1 MNSTTEY
8 VPIVLFTGAGASCAK
23 GIELPNMTQFFN
35 QIMDKNHM
43 PTDDFIRNKQYF
55 KYVMDCMYP
64 DKNQTQVYDLEK
76 VLGTLYKL
84 AGTFSDDSAFSIL
97 NEFTLAEK
105 IGRKVNSVYSGS
117 NRNGVNHPNQ
127 TDLFNAIGDT
137 MTERYTEIKQSARDL
152 LHDLQMIIRKSYSDV
167 NLEGIYNVYGMLFR
181 DLFTCSQSVQ
191 NETEQQ
197 IVLPV
202 FTVNYDPSIDY
213 VLESSAKKECIDLH
227 KKWRNTV
234 PNYMFA
240 NGFTKHEY
248 GSYFVWRQHAFAM
261 NCKDGVVVPYH
272 KLHGSALWEKRDGEV
287 MLTTDPVSDLSQMPR
302 EFNMI
307 YPSDK
312 TTPDEDPYSYSHL
325 ELDRYIRKTKV
336 LIVIGFA
343 FRDPGIVNVMSR
355 GLRENPDLRIFV
367 VGPLPNQWEKEF
379 MNFTNHENVIHVEGY
394 FGEKEVHEELISL
407 VKENLKVKTEVLQ
420 K

>member
-1 MNSTTEY
+1 VNPTNEY

-35 QIMDKNHM
+35 QIMDEDHN
-43 PTDDFIRNKQYF
+43 PTDSFIRNRIYF

-64 DKNQTQVYDLEK
+64 DKNEDEVYDLEK

-84 AGTFSDDSAFSIL
+84 AGTFSDDSAFSIM
-97 NEFTLAEK
+97 NENTLVER
-105 IGRKVNSVYSGS
+105 ISNSVNTLFQDHRKASL
-117 NRNGVNHPNQ
+117 PNE
-127 TDLFNAIGDT
+127 LLSKAIADT
-137 MTERYTEIKQSARDL
+137 MFQRYTEINQSAKDL
-152 LHDLQMIIRKSYSDV
+152 LHDLQMLIRKSYSDV
-167 NLEGIYNVYGMLFR
+167 NLNGIYEVYGNLFK
-181 DLFTCSQSVQ
+181 DLFTHSLNSNT
-191 NETEQQ
+191 NEENQ
-197 IVLPV
+197 ITLPV

-227 KKWRNTV
+227 TNWRKSV
-234 PNYMFA
+234 PDYKFA

-248 GSYFVWRQHAFAM
+248 GSYFVWRQHAFSM
-261 NCKDGVVVPYH
+261 NCNGGVVVPYH
-272 KLHGSALWEKRDGEV
+272 KLHGSAIWEKRDGEV
-287 MLTTDPVSDLSQMPR
+287 MLTTDPVSDLSYMPR
-302 EFNMI
+302 EFSMI

-355 GLRENPDLRIFV
+355 GLRENPDLRILV
-367 VGPLPNQWEKEF
+367 VGPPPNQWELEF
-379 MNFTNHENVIHVEGY
+379 MSFINHLNVIHVEGF
-394 FGEKEVHEELISL
+394 FGDKEVHKELISL
-407 VKENLKVKTEVLQ
+407 VKENLKVKKEVL
-420 K
+420 